1 MINSNDAIK
10 DLFNQLRG
18 TKGSYDELC
27 QKVEDTDLGRA
38 LNTILVRREEN
49 IAELEKFL
57 ADEGVDL
64 SDPPADAMVTSATP
78 EAVLA
83 AEKQIL
89 EAYDKAIT
97 PITGSHEKYDFL
109 NDQYEWLTQIVSTL
123 ADNADAKSPV

>member
-10 DLFNQLRG
+10 DLHHQLCG

-27 QKVEDTDLGRA
+27 QKVENTDLGST
-38 LNTILVRREEN
+38 LNTILARREDN
-49 IAELEKFL
+49 IAELEQFL

-64 SDPPADAMVTSATP
+64 IDPPADAMVTSATP
-78 EAVLA
+78 DAVLA

-89 EAYDKAIT
+89 EAYDKAIA

-109 NDQYEWLTQIVSTL
+109 NDQYEWLNQIVSEM
-123 ADNADAKSPV
+123 ADNTDGKSPF